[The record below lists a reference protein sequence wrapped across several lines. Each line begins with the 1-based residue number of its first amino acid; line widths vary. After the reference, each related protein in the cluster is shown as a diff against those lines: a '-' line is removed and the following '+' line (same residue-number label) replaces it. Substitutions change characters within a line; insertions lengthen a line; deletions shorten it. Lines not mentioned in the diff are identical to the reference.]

1 MCISMKYVKLQR
13 VIKGI
18 FILCNEIY
26 QELVRGGGGNQTDG
40 DKSCIKICNTGI
52 SIKCQ
57 KRGKYERLSDQNRTI

>member
-26 QELVRGGGGNQTDG
+26 QELVRGGGEG
-40 DKSCIKICNTGI
+40 IKLTE
-52 SIKCQ
+52 IKVA
-57 KRGKYERLSDQNRTI
+57 

>member
-26 QELVRGGGGNQTDG
+26 QELVRGGEG
-40 DKSCIKICNTGI
+40 IKLTE
-52 SIKCQ
+52 IKVA
-57 KRGKYERLSDQNRTI
+57 